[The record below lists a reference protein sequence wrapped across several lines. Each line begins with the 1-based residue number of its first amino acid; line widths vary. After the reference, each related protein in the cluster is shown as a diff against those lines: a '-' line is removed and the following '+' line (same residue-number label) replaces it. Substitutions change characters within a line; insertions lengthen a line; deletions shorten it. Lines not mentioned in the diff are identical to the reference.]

1 MPSVA
6 EASVSLETL
15 SASFPLTIPV
25 PTPVTHP
32 SLISAKDLHREE
44 DLLRNPLSFRQWW
57 AAINTTREAQN
68 ALIKLEPALD
78 TSPETAALLG
88 PLASPVARQSL
99 QRLTYLYE
107 AALVNFAGSFK
118 LWKSYLQMRMSYVL
132 GKQITK
138 RRGGGRKRLPDIKD
152 ALEEE
157 QEDLEQWEGG
167 LDGVVGWEEWKSLV
181 AAFERALMWL
191 PKLPRL
197 WLMYLSIFNHPNC
210 PAVLSHSHAR
220 RTYDRALR
228 TLPPSLHHRIWVR
241 YLLWAEA
248 RGGFTTVAV
257 YRRYLAIDPSITER
271 YTAILL
277 SPSNPA
283 PRPLEAAK
291 LLLLLSR
298 MAARGEYESP
308 EGKSP
313 YQLLG
318 EWLDVVEAHAED
330 VGLDV
335 EEADRDTAAKDKEG
349 GADSAQQP
357 QLGDGTLVRLAGP
370 PTAAAG
376 ADGQP
381 ASAYDADEDPNNTRK
396 LNIEAIVRKDGLAV
410 YKDQAG
416 RLWTGLATYW
426 IKRGEFERAKE
437 TFETGLASVL
447 TIRDFT
453 QIFDAYAEF
462 SESVVSALMEE
473 LADPDAEDE
482 EFDAKETEEELDGKM
497 REFEALMDRRPFLV
511 NDVLL
516 RRNPNDVQ
524 EWEKRVALWGQD
536 DDKVAETYTAA
547 LSTVA
552 PRKASPNFHRLY
564 INFAK
569 FYEEGGTAGEAEAD
583 LASARKV
590 LEKATKVN
598 FRNVEDLAE
607 IWCEWA
613 EMEVR
618 HENYDDAIRVMQ
630 RATAVPKNTKVN
642 YHDHALPVQIRLFKS
657 LKLWSF
663 YVDLE
668 ESLGTVESTK
678 AVYDKILELRI
689 ANAQIIVNYA
699 AFLEENKYFEESFK
713 VYERGV
719 ELFTFPV
726 SFEIWNIYL
735 SKFVKRYGGTKLER
749 ARDLFEQALD
759 KCPPKSCKPIFLMYA
774 QLEEEH
780 GLAKRAMAIYDRATQ
795 AVENEDK
802 FEMFTIYIAKAGAS
816 YGLTATRPIYERAL
830 DTLPDRQTA
839 KMCLRFAALERKLGE
854 IDRARAIYAHAAQF
868 CDPRTHAEF
877 WAEWHA
883 FEIDTGSEDT
893 FREMLR
899 IKRSVQAQFNT
910 EASYL
915 AAQTLA
921 TRGGDSAGAGEAE
934 APLDPMAAAERQA
947 GPAFVAA
954 KQQPQRR
961 AEDEGDSDDEGGD
974 QEPQPSPAGKTAA
987 AGNADEIHISDEEED
1002 L

>member
-1 MPSVA
+1 MTVEVGPN
-6 EASVSLETL
+6 LESL
-15 SASFPLTIPV
+15 SASFPLTFPV
-25 PTPVTHP
+25 PTPFTHP
-32 SLISAKDLHREE
+32 SLISVKDLHREE
-44 DLLRNPLSFRQWW
+44 DLLRNPHSFRQWW
-57 AAINTTREAQN
+57 SAIHTTREAQT
-68 ALIKLEPALD
+68 ALLKLEPVAD
-78 TSPETAALLG
+78 IPPEKRAILG

-107 AALVNFAGSFK
+107 AALANFPGSFK
-118 LWKSYLQMRMSYVL
+118 LWKPYLQMRMSYVL
-132 GKQITK
+132 GKQLIK
-138 RRGGGRKRLPDIKD
+138 KKAGGKKRLPDIKD

-167 LDGVVGWEEWKSLV
+167 LDGVVGWEEWKGLV
-181 AAFERALMWL
+181 ATFERALMWL
-191 PKLPRL
+191 PKLPRI
-197 WLMYLSIFNHPNC
+197 WLMYLSIFSHPNC
-210 PAVLSHSHAR
+210 PPALSHSHAR
-220 RTYDRALR
+220 RTFDRALR
-228 TLPPSLHHRIWVR
+228 TLPPSLHHRLWVR
-241 YLLWAEA
+241 YLLWAET
-248 RGGFTTVAV
+248 RGGLTTVAV
-257 YRRYLAIDPSITER
+257 YRRYLAIDPSVTER
-271 YTAILL
+271 YVALLL
-277 SPSNPA
+277 SPSNPS

-291 LLLLLSR
+291 LLLALSR
-298 MAARGEYESP
+298 KAARGEYISA

-318 EWLDVVEAHAED
+318 DLLDVVEAHAED
-330 VGLDV
+330 VGMGV
-335 EEADRDTAAKDKEG
+335 EELPSTEAGGDSVDADAENP
-349 GADSAQQP
+349 QQ
-357 QLGDGTLVRLAGP
+357 QQSNHGLIRFAGP
-370 PTAAAG
+370 PIAVG
-376 ADGQP
+376 ADGKP
-381 ASAYDADEDPNNTRK
+381 TPVYDEDEDPDNPRK
-396 LNIEAIVRKDGLAV
+396 LNVEKIVRKDGLAV

-426 IKRGEFERAKE
+426 IQRGEFERAKD
-437 TFETGLASVL
+437 TFETGITTVL

-462 SESVVSALMEE
+462 SERVISGIMEE
-473 LADPDAEDE
+473 LGNPDEEDE
-482 EFDAKETEEELDGKM
+482 DLDVKETEEELDARMK
-497 REFEALMDRRPFLV
+497 EFEELMDRRPFLV

-516 RRNPNDVQ
+516 RRNPSDVQ
-524 EWEKRVALWGQD
+524 EWEKRVELWGQD
-536 DDKVAETYTAA
+536 DEKVAETFTRA

-552 PRKASPNFHRLY
+552 PRRATANFHRLY
-564 INFAK
+564 IDFAK
-569 FYEEGGTAGEAEAD
+569 FYEKGGTTGEAEVD

-598 FRNVEDLAE
+598 FKNVEDLAE

-630 RATAVPKNTKVN
+630 RATAVPKNTKIN
-642 YHDHALPVQIRLFKS
+642 YHDHSLSVQARLFKS

-689 ANAQIIVNYA
+689 ANSQIIVNYA

-735 SKFVKRYGGTKLER
+735 SKFVKRYGGSKLER

-759 KCPPKSCKPIFLMYA
+759 KCPPKSCKSIFLMYA
-774 QLEEEH
+774 QLEEEY
-780 GLAKRAMAIYDRATQ
+780 GLAKRAMSIYDRATQ
-795 AVENEDK
+795 VVENEDK
-802 FEMFTIYIAKAGAS
+802 FDMFTIYIAKAAAN

-830 DTLPDRQTA
+830 EVLPDRQTA

-854 IDRARAIYAHAAQF
+854 IDRARAIYAHASQF
-868 CDPRTHAEF
+868 CDPRTNPEF

-915 AAQTLA
+915 AAQALA
-921 TRGGDSAGAGEAE
+921 ASQGAAKQAE
-934 APLDPMAAAERQA
+934 DAALDPMATAERQSGGGKS
-947 GPAFVAA
+947 GPTFVSA
-954 KQQPQRR
+954 KQQAQQ
-961 AEDEGDSDDEGGD
+961 DDDE
-974 QEPQPSPAGKTAA
+974 QSQSAQIV
-987 AGNADEIHISDEEED
+987 GNADEIQISDEEI
-1002 L
+1002 